1 MTREELIHDELG
13 TMISFY
19 TPIRVLSRLKGIKR
33 MLEKGEWRKAQLAAI
48 DLENDLESTRADV
61 NDLITSIETNDE
73 FGKEVNE

>member
-19 TPIRVLSRLKGIKR
+19 TPIRVLARLKGIKK
-33 MLEKGEWRKAQLAAI
+33 MLERGDWKAAQLAAI

-61 NDLITSIETNDE
+61 NDLITSIETNDD
-73 FGKEVNE
+73 FGKEENG